1 MRTKSK
7 HLRNADMKK
16 LDNTAKGFLAF
27 SLAITGLMAVLF
39 SATWHKGCDPAH
51 PYHKVFANL
60 CLQEAR

>member
-1 MRTKSK
+1 
-7 HLRNADMKK
+7 MKK

-60 CLQEAR
+60 CLQKAR